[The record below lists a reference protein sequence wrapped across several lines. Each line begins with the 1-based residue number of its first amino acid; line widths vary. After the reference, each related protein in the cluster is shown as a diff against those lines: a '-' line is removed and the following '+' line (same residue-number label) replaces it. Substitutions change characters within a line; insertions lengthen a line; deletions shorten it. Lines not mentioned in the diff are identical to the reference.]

1 MPALNPSTPRREAAR
16 AALVAAAAFAGGCLW
31 VLADAAARVPV
42 GPLAAFAMPEAA
54 IAPRAWAL
62 DVATWHGLAR
72 LAFTVQ
78 ESGLAWVLRLAA
90 LALGIGATVAVIHP
104 GAFRRPSPYYL
115 TPLRRITA
123 YVSAIAIGYG
133 MPGLLAVLGDAL
145 TPDLTTTTYLDL
157 GAALRLAG
165 ALALVGAVIWTV
177 AGPGVYNIRALLRFS
192 HGALAGLAVW
202 AACALAVLLA
212 APLRD
217 LGALASVG
225 NVMVA
230 VDAGR
235 GAPGA
240 TFGAVLAFTA
250 LLYGA
255 GLALA
260 GALAVI
266 GAPQS
271 MGAHSRSGAAAV
283 GAVILLVLLA
293 LGWNTARGTARRV
306 ADAAPDVVSTLG
318 LTPEAPPRPI
328 VLLLGEAGAARRVPP
343 RQALAPVR
351 LAPDCAPAPAW
362 GEPRLPA
369 ASDENLAKL
378 DAWMAGH
385 RAEVSGLAARVAG
398 CRVALLARL
407 FRPAEARAQ
416 VFDETE
422 PARIGIF
429 ALSFA
434 LRGIGEGPATA
445 DGARWLAAVAD
456 TARWAATA
464 EGRARLARW
473 RAARPRGLEGEVRGR
488 LDAPDPARWRI
499 ALAAG
504 AAPGSGI
511 EAFLVAPRTDGQV
524 LLGVAQAVTPGP
536 DGFFDFRGVAPGWYQ
551 LALLAP
557 AGTEPV
563 RLGALSVRNDPGQFS
578 LAAGPVR
585 RDLGT
590 IRLSFQPPST
600 NRPRSETP

>member
-1 MPALNPSTPRREAAR
+1 MPALNPSTPRREAVR
-16 AALVAAAAFAGGCLW
+16 AVLVAAAAFAGGCLW

-42 GPLAAFAMPEAA
+42 GPLAAFAMPDAA

-90 LALGIGATVAVIHP
+90 LALGIAATVAVIHP

-115 TPLRRITA
+115 TPLRRAAA
-123 YVSAIAIGYG
+123 YVSAVAIGYG
-133 MPGLLAVLGDAL
+133 MPGVLAALGDAL

-165 ALALVGAVIWTV
+165 VLALVGAAIWTV
-177 AGPGVYNIRALLRFS
+177 AGPGLYNIRALLRFS

-240 TFGAVLAFTA
+240 TFGAVLTATA
-250 LLYGA
+250 LVYGA

-271 MGAHSRSGAAAV
+271 MGARSRSGAAVV
-283 GAVILLVLLA
+283 GAALLLLLLG
-293 LGWNTARGTARRV
+293 LGWSTARGTARRV
-306 ADAAPDVVSTLG
+306 AEAAPDLVATLG
-318 LTPEAPPRPI
+318 LSPTAPPRPV
-328 VLLLGEAGAARRVPP
+328 VLLLGEGAAARRVPP
-343 RQALAPVR
+343 RQALAPLR

-362 GEPRLPA
+362 GEVRLPA

-378 DAWMAGH
+378 DAWQAAH
-385 RAEVSGLAARVAG
+385 RSEVSGLAARVAG
-398 CRVALLARL
+398 CRVAILARL

-416 VFDETE
+416 VFGETE

-434 LRGIGEGPATA
+434 LRGLGEGPATA
-445 DGARWLAAVAD
+445 DGARWLDSVAD

-464 EGRARLARW
+464 EGRERLARW
-473 RAARPRGLEGEVRGR
+473 RARPRAVEGEVRGR
-488 LDAPDPARWRI
+488 LDAPDAARWRV
-499 ALAAG
+499 ALAVG
-504 AAPGSGI
+504 AAAGSG
-511 EAFLVAPRTDGQV
+511 LDPYLLAPRTDGQV
-524 LLGVAQAVTPGP
+524 LLGVAQAVQPLA
-536 DGFFDFRGVAPGWYQ
+536 DGSFAFRGVAPGWYQ

-557 AGTEPV
+557 AGTEPN
-563 RLGALSVRNDPGQFS
+563 RLFALSVRNDPGQFS
-578 LAAGPVR
+578 IAAGPVR

-590 IRLSFQPPST
+590 IHLSFQPPST
-600 NRPRSETP
+600 IRPRSETP